1 MQISLSRM
9 MTMFGKVTKIYQ
21 HMKLNLRNN
30 LFKEAKMNIVQKVQ
44 VGWVDLIVLN
54 ILEKQK
60 DTF

>member
-1 MQISLSRM
+1 
-9 MTMFGKVTKIYQ
+9 MFGKVTKIYQ